1 MTPRQIFLSHIAQTS
16 PTPLGIEIEKAKGIW
31 LYSQEGKKYMDI
43 ISGISVSNVGHC
55 HPQVVQAVQ
64 EQAEKFMH
72 LMVYGEYIYSPQVQ
86 LAEKLTALLP
96 KELDNFYFVNSG
108 TEAVE
113 GAFKLAKRY
122 TGRSELFSFYNAY
135 HGSTAGA
142 LSAMGSEVY
151 KTNFRPLVPEHHLLH
166 YNQINE
172 LDKITTKTAAV
183 IVEMVQA
190 EAGVIVGNRAFIQA
204 LGQRCKEV
212 GALLIID
219 EIQTGCGR
227 TGRFCAFEH
236 YGIIPDILLL
246 GKGFGGGM
254 PIAAFI
260 ANNVIMSALSHNPIL
275 GHITTFGGNP
285 VCCAAALATMK
296 VLQEENIIV
305 EVEAKGDYLEDK
317 LIQLGFDTIRRKGLM
332 IAIDMKD
339 EQSNF
344 DTIARCVEKG
354 IITDWFLFN
363 TQSMRI
369 CPPLTISYEEIDE
382 FINKISNV
390 FMRL

>member
-16 PTPLGIEIEKAKGIW
+16 PTPLGIEVEKAKGIW
-31 LYSQEGKKYMDI
+31 LHSQEGKKYMDM

-55 HPQVVQAVQ
+55 HSQVVQAVQ
-64 EQAEKFMH
+64 KQAEKFMH

-190 EAGVIVGNRAFIQA
+190 EAGVIVGNREFIQA

-260 ANNVIMSALSHNPIL
+260 ANKVIMSALSHNPIL

-382 FINKISNV
+382 FIEIIKQISI
-390 FMRL
+390 